1 MAESMV
7 EAASGAFRRIEDAPI
22 LKLIGNTPLL
32 RIRLLEKEHPLVEV
46 WAKAEW
52 FNPGGSV
59 KDRPALSMVREGLA
73 RGHLR
78 PGMTLIDSTSGNTG
92 IAYAMIGAALG
103 IPVKLV
109 VPANASPERKATLK
123 AYGAEIV
130 YSSALEGSDG
140 AQRLV
145 RKMYE
150 EDPDS
155 YFLPNQYDNPANP
168 LAHENGTAVEI
179 LEQTHGRVTHFV
191 AGLGTTGTLVGTGR
205 GLRKRKPEVKI
216 CAVMPADSFHG
227 LEGMKHIPTAI
238 RPAIYDESAHDHL
251 FLAETEE
258 SYTFAERLAREEG
271 IFVGHSSGAAMV
283 GAREVA
289 RRMRGG
295 VIVVIFPDGGD
306 RYLSE
311 MR

>member
-1 MAESMV
+1 MIQAPARS
-7 EAASGAFRRIEDAPI
+7 FRSIDDVPI

-32 RIRLLEKEHPLVEV
+32 RIRLFEREFPHVEV

-59 KDRPALSMVREGLA
+59 KDRPALSMVRDGLE
-73 RGHLR
+73 RGLLR
-78 PGMTLIDSTSGNTG
+78 PGMTLLDSTSGNTG

-109 VPANASPERKATLK
+109 LPANASPERKGTLK
-123 AYGAEIV
+123 AYGAEMV
-130 YSSALEGSDG
+130 FSSALEGSDG
-140 AQRLV
+140 AQRLA
-145 RKMYE
+145 RRIYE
-150 EDPDS
+150 EDPEA
-155 YFLPNQYDNPANP
+155 YFLPCQYDNPANP

-179 LEQTHGRVTHFV
+179 LEQTGGRVTHFV

-205 GLRKRKPEVKI
+205 GLKKRKADVKV
-216 CAVMPADSFHG
+216 CAVMPAEPFHG

-238 RPAIYDESAHDHL
+238 RPGIYEEAVHDQL
-251 FLAETEE
+251 ILAGTED
-258 SYTFAERLAREEG
+258 SYQLAERLAHEEG
-271 IFVGHSSGAAMV
+271 LFVGHSSGAALV

-289 RRMRGG
+289 ERARSG
-295 VIVVIFPDGGD
+295 VIVVIFPDSGD

-311 MR
+311 MH